1 LALSVADASMRCPYA
16 GHMIYDHPL
25 ELIETVS
32 PGLTRRLESLKA
44 EIAQDQSVGAADE
57 NKIRE
62 FRDLTTDGGMDIL

>member
-1 LALSVADASMRCPYA
+1 M
-16 GHMIYDHPL
+16 

-32 PGLTRRLESLKA
+32 PELTRRLESHKA
-44 EIAQDQSVGAADE
+44 ESAQDQSVGTADE